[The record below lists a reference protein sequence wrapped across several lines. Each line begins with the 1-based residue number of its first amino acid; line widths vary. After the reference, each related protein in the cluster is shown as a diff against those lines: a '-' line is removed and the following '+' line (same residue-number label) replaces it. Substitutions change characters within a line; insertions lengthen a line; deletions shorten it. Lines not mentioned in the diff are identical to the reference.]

1 MDVCEMITILD
12 HPVVSGLLMMC
23 MIGFL
28 VYKIGFVDIS
38 GLIGAFIIGFTTWY
52 TGGPAAFVL
61 LLFFFTS
68 AGIATKFKYKAKAKQ
83 GLAQESKGKRSWRN
97 VMASG
102 LIPMFFSIGMWLTG
116 FAPWGAQYSAL
127 GIDVIANGTSTLPYW
142 MFGGFIGAVATTTA
156 DTLASEIGVFSKSK
170 PRLITNLR
178 RRVPR
183 GTIGAVSLLGELAA
197 VGAGIGLGFIAVFFA
212 IVAPGSIPI
221 NLAVTGGLEH
231 LAFIIPLGI
240 LTAFIGCNL
249 DSLIGAMV
257 QNKFVCEICGA
268 VTEKEF
274 HCEYETK
281 YIGGFKKFSN
291 MHVNLGSSGMGA
303 TLGVVLGAGLFV
315 WILGGLFFWILASS
329 SN

>member
-1 MDVCEMITILD
+1 
-12 HPVVSGLLMMC
+12 MC
-23 MIGFL
+23 VIGIL

-38 GLIGAFIIGFTTWY
+38 GLISAFIIGFTTWY
-52 TGGPAAFVL
+52 TGGVAAFIM
-61 LLFFFTS
+61 LFFFFGS
-68 AGIATKFKYKAKAKQ
+68 AGVATKFKYKAKAKQ

-102 LIPMFFSIGMWLTG
+102 AIPMLFTIGMWLTG
-116 FAPWGAQYSAL
+116 FAPWGAQYAAFGVDAVATGAS
-127 GIDVIANGTSTLPYW
+127 GWSYW

-178 RRVPR
+178 RKVPR

-197 VGAGIGLGFIAVFFA
+197 VFAGVALGLIAVISAF
-212 IVAPGSIPI
+212 VAPGSVPI
-221 NLAVTGGLEH
+221 NLASESALMH
-231 LAFIIPLGI
+231 LAFLIPLGV

-249 DSLIGAMV
+249 DSLIGALV

-268 VTEKEF
+268 ITDKEF

-281 YIGGFKKFSN
+281 YIGGFKRFSN